1 MRPNLKYLLELIK
14 NIYVITLHFK
24 SGLKVMCYV
33 ICSLES
39 CGVKCSLREVLQITV
54 PVKNSVDLGLKESF
68 DCALWLEKCIHVFM
82 YNSKSC
88 FQIGRFFHY
97 ETFSV
102 VVATVYFVGRCCFI
116 IKYLHLCFGK
126 AFSTY

>member
-1 MRPNLKYLLELIK
+1 
-14 NIYVITLHFK
+14 
-24 SGLKVMCYV
+24 MCYV